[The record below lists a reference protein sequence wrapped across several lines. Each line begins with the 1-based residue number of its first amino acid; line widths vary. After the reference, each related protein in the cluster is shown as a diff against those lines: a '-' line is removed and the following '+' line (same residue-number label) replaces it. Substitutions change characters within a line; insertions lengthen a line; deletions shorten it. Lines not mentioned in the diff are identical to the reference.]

1 MTQDIKIEIVSA
13 TRLSKDD
20 FWLKSATGIS
30 LRRINDSRLKLHIA
44 AENTRGL
51 SDIYNA
57 RINANVGNDIVIFI
71 HDDVWIDDYFFV
83 DRVIDG
89 LKQYDV
95 IGVAGNRRKVINQPA
110 WAFVDVNFTW
120 DDKSNLSGAV
130 AHGQQPFGQ
139 VSFFGPTPS
148 DCVLLDG
155 VMLAVNI
162 SALNKGNVLFD
173 PRFDFH
179 FYDLDF
185 CRTAHHAGLRLGTWP
200 ICITH
205 QSGGAFGSDSWKAKY
220 EMYLDKWGG

>member
-1 MTQDIKIEIVSA
+1 M
-13 TRLSKDD
+13 
-20 FWLKSATGIS
+20 
-30 LRRINDSRLKLHIA
+30 
-44 AENTRGL
+44 
-51 SDIYNA
+51 
-57 RINANVGNDIVIFI
+57 
-71 HDDVWIDDYFFV
+71 
-83 DRVIDG
+83 
-89 LKQYDV
+89 

-162 SALNKGNVLFD
+162 SALNKGNFLFD